1 MPKVKTVAVKEKF
14 IAVIGRRKE
23 ATARVRLFTGK
34 GENIVNGKP
43 IGEYFP
49 GTIAKSNYLKPFD
62 LTDSANKFHI
72 SVICTGGGNNGQL
85 EATIMGVARALAK
98 ADPEKYKPVMKING
112 LLTRDSRTRQRRNVG
127 MGGKARRKK
136 QSPKR

>member
-1 MPKVKTVAVKEKF
+1 MPKIKKIVEKEKF

-43 IGEYFP
+43 ISEYFP
-49 GTIAKSNYLKPFD
+49 GTIAKSNYFKPFD
-62 LTDSANKFHI
+62 LTETANKFHI
-72 SVICTGGGNNGQL
+72 SVLCNGGGNNGQL
-85 EATIMGVARALAK
+85 EATIMGIARALSI

-127 MGGKARRKK
+127 MGGKSRRKK

>member
-1 MPKVKTVAVKEKF
+1 MPKIKTVEKEKF
-14 IAVIGRRKE
+14 IAVLGRRKE

-43 IGEYFP
+43 INEYFP

-62 LTDSANKFHI
+62 LTETTNKYHI
-72 SVICTGGGNNGQL
+72 TVICTGGGNNGQL
-85 EATIMGVARALAK
+85 EATMMGVARALAK
-98 ADPEKYKPVMKING
+98 AEPEKYKPVMKLNG

-127 MGGKARRKK
+127 MGGKSRRKK

>member
-1 MPKVKTVAVKEKF
+1 MPKIKKIVEKEKF

-43 IGEYFP
+43 ISEYFP
-49 GTIAKSNYLKPFD
+49 GTIAKSNYFKPFD
-62 LTDSANKFHI
+62 LTETLNKFHI
-72 SVICTGGGNNGQL
+72 SVICNGGGNNGQL
-85 EATIMGVARALAK
+85 EATIMGIARALSI

-127 MGGKARRKK
+127 MGGKSRRKK

>member
-1 MPKVKTVAVKEKF
+1 MPKLKTTAIKEKF

-34 GENIVNGKP
+34 GENTVNGKP
-43 IGEYFP
+43 ISEYFP
-49 GTIAKSNYLKPFD
+49 GTIAKSNYSKPFE
-62 LTDSANKFHI
+62 LTDTLNKFHV

-85 EATIMGVARALAK
+85 EATIMGIARALVK
-98 ADPEKYKPVMKING
+98 ADPEKYKPVIKTNG

>member
-1 MPKVKTVAVKEKF
+1 MPKIKKTVEKEKF

-43 IGEYFP
+43 INEYFP
-49 GTIAKSNYLKPFD
+49 GTIALSNYLKPFN
-62 LTDSANKFHI
+62 LTETLNKFHF
-72 SVICTGGGNNGQL
+72 SVVCTGGGNNGQL

-98 ADPEKYKPVMKING
+98 ADPEKYKPVMKTNG

-127 MGGKARRKK
+127 MGGKSRRKK